1 MITITQAPGM
11 ISITG
16 HARYGPKGSDIVCS
30 AISTLF
36 QTLAASLDALT
47 KDDIRTDIEEGHSR
61 MIYKHLSE
69 AGQLLVDAFFIGC
82 EGVAGAFPE
91 HVNINRTLAGVEPK
105 TEGSVRQSY
114 GESREA

>member
-1 MITITQAPGM
+1 MIIITQAKGM

-16 HARYGPKGSDIVCS
+16 HARYGPNGSDIVCS

-36 QTLAASLDALT
+36 QTLAAAMEELT
-47 KDDIRTDIEEGHSR
+47 NDNININIEPGHSR

-82 EGVAGAFPE
+82 HGRAA
-91 HVNINRTLAGVEPK
+91 T
-105 TEGSVRQSY
+105 
-114 GESREA
+114 